1 MNSTLNE
8 TYHDLEYWFLMVGQ
22 SWIFDYLYVYS
33 LVPFFLVAFGISLL
47 GYLILLKKE
56 FQIGSSSFYQ
66 YMRAYI
72 LNGMFLFAILTT
84 TFIPLTKS
92 VFSFTNTYEAIF
104 FGCYFQRPVQYIF
117 YTNSALIEMCIVV
130 ERLLY
135 FLPARYRRIKML
147 GFKKF
152 SLVLL
157 IISIV
162 INLPNFLMAYPT
174 SMDVKLD
181 QNTTFRIYYWG
192 STDFSRTT
200 TAFAVLALM
209 YLIRD
214 ILTLFVKI
222 LLNIKLISMV
232 RGYIHRIK
240 MEKLAFAQKISSG
253 KELHNNKALD
263 KPINLNGSGYN
274 YISKTDRNQTYI
286 ALSMCIFSLFN
297 HLFNILALLFYV
309 SKRIDLAGIAL
320 YLSLISLGLNHTSNF
335 IALYKFKYL
344 FRVEL
349 KKSFKI
355 ASSNSLKSSNKKF

>member
-33 LVPFFLVAFGISLL
+33 LVPFFLIAFGISLL

-56 FQIGSSSFYQ
+56 FQIGSFYQ

-92 VFSFTNTYEAIF
+92 VFKFTNTYEAIF
-104 FGCYFQRPVQYIF
+104 FGCFFQRPVQYIF
-117 YTNSALIEMCIVV
+117 YTNSALIETCIVV

-152 SLVLL
+152 SFFL
-157 IISIV
+157 IIISTV
-162 INLPNFLMAYPT
+162 INLPNFFMAYPT

-181 QNTTFRIYYWG
+181 RNTTFRIYYWG

-200 TAFAVLALM
+200 TAFVLLALM

-214 ILTLFVKI
+214 ILILLVKI
-222 LLNIKLISMV
+222 VLNIKLISMV

-253 KELHNNKALD
+253 KELHNNKVLD
-263 KPINLNGSGYN
+263 KPINASG

-297 HLFNILALLFYV
+297 HLFNILALLLYF

-320 YLSLISLGLNHTSNF
+320 YLSLISLGLNHISNF

-355 ASSNSLKSSNKKF
+355 ASSSSLKSSNKTLA